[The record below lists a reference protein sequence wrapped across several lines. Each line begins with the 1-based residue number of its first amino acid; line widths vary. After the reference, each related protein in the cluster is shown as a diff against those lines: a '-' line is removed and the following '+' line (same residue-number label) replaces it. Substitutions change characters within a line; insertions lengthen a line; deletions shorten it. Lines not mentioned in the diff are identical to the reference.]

1 MLRQFELRLK
11 RKKELVSE
19 LDNVPLQ
26 VSADSHLYQDDGTEG
41 SDRSREIMKLRSV
54 EQLPN
59 LITIKE
65 RGIVSKVIRTHQTL
79 MAPRLAHLLHV

>member
-19 LDNVPLQ
+19 LENVSLQ
-26 VSADSHLYQDDGTEG
+26 VSADFHLYQDDGTEG
-41 SDRSREIMKLRSV
+41 SDGSREIMKLRLV

-65 RGIVSKVIRTHQTL
+65 RGIVSKVIRTHQTS